1 MITTSQEINN
11 YFKNI
16 EKEKINEIQ
25 LKLEEILKDIKWL
38 KDSKLL

>member
-25 LKLEEILKDIKWL
+25 LKLEDILKDIKWL